1 MSGSRF
7 AMSMKS
13 MVSKLTCSALSLLML
28 VSVTMVSTASAS
40 AQGRLPIVRDAE
52 IEALLVDYA
61 KPIFKAAGL
70 NRKGIEIVLVNN
82 PSFNAFVDGR
92 RIFINTG
99 ALMSAETPNEVIGVL
114 AHESGH
120 LAGGHQQR
128 LREQLARSRTIAI
141 VGALAGIGAA
151 AAGSSL
157 DIDGAG
163 AAGTGL
169 MTAAPSVAQRALL
182 SYQRSE
188 EITADRA
195 AIQYL
200 NATGQSA
207 KGMLKTFDRF
217 TKQAALAGV
226 RRNPYEVSH
235 PLPRERIALL
245 EELARKSP
253 HFNKTD
259 SPALQQRHDM
269 IRGKIAAYG
278 GGAPAVG
285 RAFKNNPN
293 SAGARYGMAI
303 SQFLRGDTR
312 RALAGIDKLI
322 SQNKNNP
329 YLYELKGEILL
340 VARQPGKAAAALS
353 KAAKLDKRNSS
364 VIRGRLGF
372 ALVSSGDQKQMKR
385 AIQELRAAI
394 SADPN
399 NFNAYSYLAR
409 AYSQTGDV
417 AMAELTQAEGY
428 FRAGNVREAKRFAV
442 RAQKKLPKNT
452 PNWQR
457 ASDIVRYKTK

>member
-1 MSGSRF
+1 MTDSRIT
-7 AMSMKS
+7 MSMKS
-13 MVSKLTCSALSLLML
+13 MVLKLTRSALLLLML
-28 VSVTMVSTASAS
+28 VSVATVSTAPAA
-40 AQGRLPIVRDAE
+40 AQGGLPIVRDAE

-70 NRKGIEIVLVNN
+70 SRKGIEIVLVNN

-99 ALMSAETPNEVIGVL
+99 ALMTAETPNEVIGVL

-128 LREQLARSRTIAI
+128 LRDQLARSRTIAI
-141 VGALAGIGAA
+141 VGALAGMGAV

-157 DIDGAG
+157 DIEGAG

-169 MTAAPSVAQRALL
+169 MSAAPSVAQRALL

-188 EITADRA
+188 EVTADRA
-195 AIQYL
+195 AIKYL

-207 KGMLKTFDRF
+207 NGMLKTFDRF

-245 EELARKSP
+245 EELAKKSP
-253 HFNKTD
+253 HFNKKD
-259 SPALQQRHDM
+259 SAALQRRHDM
-269 IRGKIAAYG
+269 MRGKIAAYS
-278 GGAPAVG
+278 GGAPVVG
-285 RAFKNNPN
+285 RAFKNDPN
-293 SAGARYGMAI
+293 GVGARYGMAI

-322 SQNKNNP
+322 AKDKNNP
-329 YLYELKGEILL
+329 YLHEIRGEILL
-340 VARQPGKAAAALS
+340 HARQADKAAAALS
-353 KAAKLDKRNSS
+353 KAVKLDKRGSS

-372 ALVSSGDQKQMKR
+372 ALVSSGDPKNMKR

-394 SADPN
+394 SSDPN
-399 NFNAYSYLAR
+399 NFSAYSHLAR

-417 AMAELTQAEGY
+417 ALAELTQAEGY
-428 FRAGNVREAKRFAV
+428 FRAGNVRDAKRFAV

-457 ASDIVRYKTK
+457 AADIVRYKTK

>member
-1 MSGSRF
+1 MSQPSIAILMNRT
-7 AMSMKS
+7 AAITMRNALMLLL
-13 MVSKLTCSALSLLML
+13 LTCMA
-28 VSVTMVSTASAS
+28 MVATAPAN

-61 KPIFKAAGL
+61 GPIFRTAGL
-70 NRKGIEIVLVNN
+70 SRKGIEIVLVNN

-99 ALMSAETPNEVIGVL
+99 ALLSAETPNEIIGVL

-141 VGALAGIGAA
+141 VGALVGVGAA
-151 AAGSSL
+151 AAGGAL

-163 AAGTGL
+163 AAGGGL
-169 MTAAPSVAQRALL
+169 MSAAPSVAQRALL

-195 AIQYL
+195 AVKYL

-217 TKQAALAGV
+217 TRQAALAGV

-235 PLPRERIALL
+235 PLPRERIGLL
-245 EELARKSP
+245 EELAKKSP
-253 HFNKTD
+253 HYNKKD
-259 SPALQQRHDM
+259 SASLQRRHDM
-269 IRGKIAAYG
+269 IRGKIAAYT
-278 GGAPAVG
+278 GGAPAVS

-312 RALAGIDKLI
+312 RAMAGIDKLI
-322 SQNKNNP
+322 SENRNNP
-329 YLYELKGEILL
+329 YLYEIKGEILL
-340 VARQPGKAAAALS
+340 SSRQADKAAAAFA
-353 KAAKLDKRNSS
+353 KAAKLDKKNSS
-364 VIRGRLGF
+364 IIRGRLGF
-372 ALVSSGDQKQMKR
+372 ALVSTGDSSQMKK
-385 AIQELRAAI
+385 AIRELRAAI
-394 SADPN
+394 SADPSN
-399 NFNAYSYLAR
+399 YNAYTYLAR
-409 AYSQTGDV
+409 AYSQSGDV